1 MDIIV
6 SKTMAR
12 VPVTVFKIRGEI
24 NAHTGEQLQTQ
35 GEAAHSAGARNL
47 VLDLSEA
54 TYISSAGIRVLNHLF
69 KLYRGQDAD
78 EAISQGVR
86 AGTYKSPHLKLAGPS
101 TSVRKTLSMA
111 GVDMFLEMH
120 ADLQSALASF

>member
-24 NAHTGEQLQTQ
+24 NAHTGEQLQMQ

-47 VLDLSEA
+47 VLELSEA
-54 TYISSAGIRVLNHLF
+54 PYVSSAGIRALNYLF
-69 KLYRGQDAD
+69 RLYRGQESD
-78 EAISQGVR
+78 EAINQGVR

-101 TSVRKTLSMA
+101 ASVRETLSMA